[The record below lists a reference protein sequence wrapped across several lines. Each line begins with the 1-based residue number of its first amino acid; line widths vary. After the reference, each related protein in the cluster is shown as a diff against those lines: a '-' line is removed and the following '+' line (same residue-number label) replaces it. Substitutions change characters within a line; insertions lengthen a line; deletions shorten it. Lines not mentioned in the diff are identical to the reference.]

1 MINVK
6 IDKGVSDMTFAGS
19 GLEIAAEFGMIV
31 HGLYTQLYHRAGP
44 AVAKGCKK
52 IMRDMLA
59 REDSPVWD
67 VNLDKSAGHSFFL
80 EGDAAAA
87 MTERLRRSEGGGSMT
102 RVDLTKVQCA
112 ELANYLRGI
121 LNNGMGAGSFDKI
134 EMLVLARRA
143 LAAAEELPEVSSVAA
158 HAPATRKP
166 QPEDASAAGSPA
178 SEAAQLKRDTLERLT
193 AYRQKD
199 GLDSLTPLAA
209 ACGKVDGKVISA
221 ELLAR
226 MLNRERFPVAI
237 WREVAAALDKMER
250 KKGADTDGKDD

>member
-6 IDKGVSDMTFAGS
+6 IDKGVSTMTFAGS
-19 GLEIAAEFGMIV
+19 GLEVAAEICVMV

-44 AVAKGCKK
+44 AIAKGYKGV
-52 IMRDMLA
+52 MLDVLA

-67 VNLDKSAGHSFFL
+67 VNLDKNAGYSFFL

-87 MTERLRRSEGGGSMT
+87 MTERVRRSEGGGSMT
-102 RVDLTKVQCA
+102 RVDLTKAQCA
-112 ELANYLRGI
+112 ELANYLRGV

-143 LAAAEELPEVSSVAA
+143 LAAAEDLPEEPSVAA
-158 HAPATRKP
+158 HAPAARKP

-199 GLDSLTPLAA
+199 GLNSLTPLAA
-209 ACGKVDGKVISA
+209 ACGKVDGKAISS

-250 KKGADTDGKDD
+250 KKGADLGGKDD